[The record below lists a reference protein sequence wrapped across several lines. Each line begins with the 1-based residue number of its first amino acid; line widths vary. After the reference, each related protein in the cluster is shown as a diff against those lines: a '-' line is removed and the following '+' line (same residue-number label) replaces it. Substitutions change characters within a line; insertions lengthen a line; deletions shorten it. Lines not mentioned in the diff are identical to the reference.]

1 MPHYK
6 AYESFQT
13 KKSKDQKKRAKEKNK
28 KIDENLFVS
37 QADSFGVVLEV
48 KYHYAF
54 VLLNDEIIEAYLNKS
69 YSLICNQVLFPGDKV
84 ILSKKNNDYI
94 IEHILKRTS
103 LISRVKKDGTK
114 KSANG
119 KAKNIAANIDLA
131 VIVVATGEPFL
142 HTKFID
148 RYLMILQN
156 SNIPVLL
163 CLNKSDLKTEREKE
177 ALAIY
182 QKIGIPIIETSTV
195 NNQGIEELKNYL
207 FGKQAIFVGPSGV
220 GKSSLTNKIMST
232 TEIKTGHVG
241 LKTKRGRHTTT
252 TSKYYIWNENSSII
266 DTPGIRSL
274 DVSNFS
280 PLEIQEYFPE
290 FKEWKNACKYKDCL
304 HYHEKEENCKI
315 KEAVKNH
322 LISQERYE
330 SYLKILKDV
339 LNEKN

>member
-119 KAKNIAANIDLA
+119 KAKNIA
-131 VIVVATGEPFL
+131 
-142 HTKFID
+142 
-148 RYLMILQN
+148 
-156 SNIPVLL
+156 
-163 CLNKSDLKTEREKE
+163 
-177 ALAIY
+177 
-182 QKIGIPIIETSTV
+182 ET
-195 NNQGIEELKNYL
+195 
-207 FGKQAIFVGPSGV
+207 
-220 GKSSLTNKIMST
+220 
-232 TEIKTGHVG
+232 
-241 LKTKRGRHTTT
+241 
-252 TSKYYIWNENSSII
+252 
-266 DTPGIRSL
+266 
-274 DVSNFS
+274 
-280 PLEIQEYFPE
+280 
-290 FKEWKNACKYKDCL
+290 
-304 HYHEKEENCKI
+304 
-315 KEAVKNH
+315 
-322 LISQERYE
+322 LI
-330 SYLKILKDV
+330 
-339 LNEKN
+339 